1 MINYDVGTNET
12 YRFSTVKG
20 NNNFGKKLINLCK
33 ITGLRIVN
41 WRKGLHIDILKS
53 ILKAV
58 FLLKVL

>member
-41 WRKGLHIDILKS
+41 WIKGLHIDVLKS
-53 ILKAV
+53 ILKAI